1 MKKLLLLVSVAI
13 LIVSCS
19 KKNNAPSSI
28 VGKWYLT
35 TDSLSVYVNGS
46 LYEHKSYT
54 SDHQNYT
61 EFVADGSG
69 SEIFIRS
76 TVLGGNAVDDAF
88 AVFTYTVS
96 GNEID
101 YSFPDQIVG
110 DEQVNAFTQIGTITS
125 HTTNTLSITVTQS
138 VTENGNTYKQVELE
152 KFIK

>member
-28 VGKWYLT
+28 VGKWYVT
-35 TDSLSVYVNGS
+35 TDSLALYVNGS
-46 LYEHKSYT
+46 LYQHASYT
-54 SDHQNYT
+54 SNRQNYT

-76 TVLGGNAVDDAF
+76 TLLGGNAVDDAF

-101 YSFPDQIVG
+101 YSFPAQTVG
-110 DEQVNAFTQIGTITS
+110 DEQVNAFKQTGTITS
-125 HTTNTLSITVTQS
+125 HTTNTLSIVVTQS
-138 VTENGNTYKQVELE
+138 LSANGNTYKQVEIE
-152 KFIK
+152 NFIK